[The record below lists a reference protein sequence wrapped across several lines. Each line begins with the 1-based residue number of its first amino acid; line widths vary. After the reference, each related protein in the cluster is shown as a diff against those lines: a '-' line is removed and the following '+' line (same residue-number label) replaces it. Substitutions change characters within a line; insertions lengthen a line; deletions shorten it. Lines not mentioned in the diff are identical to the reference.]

1 MLDSMVSVL
10 HSVDVGSTKRL
21 ANGRDT
27 MTDLQPNQLIPWIR
41 GNTTLFMNAEGQIL
55 GCLMG
60 GKTVSAHGCNETFD
74 VSSERPCNRY
84 YAARMFIVKNAR
96 I

>member
-1 MLDSMVSVL
+1 
-10 HSVDVGSTKRL
+10 
-21 ANGRDT
+21 

-41 GNTTLFMNAEGQIL
+41 GNTTLFMTAEGQIL
-55 GCLMG
+55 GCLMDR
-60 GKTVSAHGCNETFD
+60 KTVSAHGCNETLD
-74 VSSERPCNRY
+74 VSSERPCTRY